1 MEITQNFLLMACKI
15 ATRREPIIYM
25 ATKPFGVFLMTKEML
40 IQKLADFHQELNIEY
55 KAMVTTPQTK

>member
-1 MEITQNFLLMACKI
+1 MACKI